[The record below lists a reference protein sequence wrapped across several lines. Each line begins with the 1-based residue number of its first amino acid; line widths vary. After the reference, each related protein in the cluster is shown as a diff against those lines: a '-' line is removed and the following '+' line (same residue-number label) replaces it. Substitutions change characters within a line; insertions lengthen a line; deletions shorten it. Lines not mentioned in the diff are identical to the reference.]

1 MTKNQRNQ
9 TEQGPGA
16 SRADCDPTTHVRRT
30 ISALLAKGEPT
41 IAQAADAVGMSVR
54 TLQRRLLHVGLTY
67 SHLLDEVRFE
77 TACHLLERSETS
89 LAEIAAALG
98 YGDPANFTR
107 AFLRWTGKTPSVF
120 RRRSRQGCMC

>member
-89 LAEIAAALG
+89 
-98 YGDPANFTR
+98 R
-107 AFLRWTGKTPSVF
+107 A
-120 RRRSRQGCMC
+120 RRRSWHGSLGRG

>member
-16 SRADCDPTTHVRRT
+16 SRADCVPTTHVRRA
-30 ISALLAKGEPT
+30 IAASLAKSPPT
-41 IAQAADAVGMSVR
+41 IAQAAEAAGMSVR
-54 TLQRRLLHVGLTY
+54 TLQRRLLDVGLTY
-67 SHLLDEVRFE
+67 SQLLDEVRLE
-77 TACHLLERSETS
+77 TACHLLERSETN

-120 RRRSRQGCMC
+120 CRRIRQGCMC